1 MIERQLD
8 NGDKK
13 KKAISGRQSLEE
25 ERSLM
30 TLQPYLVSELFSR
43 TTQCNRRG
51 RLRILVMTVAP
62 LQ

>member
-1 MIERQLD
+1 MIERKLH
-8 NGDKK
+8 NGDKN
-13 KKAISGRQSLEE
+13 GRQSLEE
-25 ERSLM
+25 KGNPM

-51 RLRILVMTVAP
+51 RQRILVMTVAP